1 MLNRTTVLWA
11 LALCVTLA
19 GTALAGRDDD
29 ADRKSKNGRAAATV
43 NGVEVVVEYGRP
55 NANDRAIWGGL
66 VPFGKVWR
74 TGANEATTI
83 SFNQAVTI
91 EGAAVP
97 AGTYALFTLPSQ
109 DECKILVNSKADQ
122 WGAFEY
128 DPTLDVAS
136 VTVPFEPADF
146 VETFTIS
153 VGDDGVTLAW
163 ADRAATF
170 SVLASG

>member
-1 MLNRTTVLWA
+1 MLKRTTALWA
-11 LALCVTLA
+11 LAICLTLA
-19 GTALAGRDDD
+19 GAALAERGDD
-29 ADRKSKNGRAAATV
+29 ADRKSKNGSVAATV
-43 NGVEVVVEYGRP
+43 GGVEISVEYGRP

-66 VPFGKVWR
+66 VPFDKVWR

-83 SFNQAVTI
+83 SFNQDVTV

-109 DECKILVNSKADQ
+109 DDCQILFNSTADQ

-128 DPTLDVAS
+128 DSTLDVAS
-136 VTVPFEPADF
+136 VTVPFAPADF

-153 VGDDGVTLAW
+153 VGEDGVTLAW